1 MSSGKAENQLGP
13 CLKNDQR
20 TLAGRT
26 IGDLFY
32 IMGEAMPDLNIT
44 EVLVWFVKTLQEFM
58 EDEPIIPRNLLEGT
72 VNQFIKH
79 LPQSVAKQFQAA

>member
-1 MSSGKAENQLGP
+1 
-13 CLKNDQR
+13 
-20 TLAGRT
+20 
-26 IGDLFY
+26 
-32 IMGEAMPDLNIT
+32 MPDLNIT